1 MQIMEKKISSLY
13 KIYNKSLSTAAPS
26 LLVFFILILVFLLS
40 VPYLNDSASAA
51 ENSYIPAAPSGP
63 EFGFLNVEYEYTVYT
78 TSSDSLWMFDWG
90 DGTTSD
96 WKSLTDSTNS
106 ITQSR
111 SWNSVGNYQVRVKF
125 KNDFF
130 VDGVWSDSLEVT
142 ISKYYEEDV
151 PLTPTTP
158 SGKIVGCTD
167 VECSYSTYT
176 TDLKGDLVQY
186 RFDWGDESIS
196 DWTSLTSSDSL
207 SSVSHSWK
215 KIGEYSVRSQ
225 ARDQY
230 GLISSWS
237 EALPVTIEPDS
248 DGDTLSDTIEKQL
261 GSNAHDPTD
270 VTIVTING
278 MNQYIIHVNQTVI
291 FYNSTSGNASILNSN
306 SEGNYL
312 IDDNKDARWDYIYDP
327 ISGSFGTYEEQPSDN
342 GFSFVVPWQ
351 ILVILGIIVGIILTV
366 FILIKTGV
374 IYLYDEYVVEE

>member
-1 MQIMEKKISSLY
+1 M
-13 KIYNKSLSTAAPS
+13 
-26 LLVFFILILVFLLS
+26 
-40 VPYLNDSASAA
+40 NDSASAA
-51 ENSYIPAAPSGP
+51 ENSYIPTAPSGP

-78 TSSDSLWMFDWG
+78 TSSDALWMFDWG

-106 ITQSR
+106 ITQSH
-111 SWNSVGNYQVRVKF
+111 SWDSIGKHQMRVKF

-151 PLTPTTP
+151 PLIPTTP

-167 VECSYSTYT
+167 VEYLYSTYT

-196 DWTSLTSSDSL
+196 DWTSLTSSGSP

-230 GLISSWS
+230 GLTSSWS

-248 DGDTLSDTIEKQL
+248 DGDTLSDPIEEQL
-261 GSNAHDPTD
+261 GSNTHDPTD

-278 MNQYIIHVNQTVI
+278 MNQYIIHVDQTVI

-327 ISGSFGTYEEQPSDN
+327 TSGSFETYEEQPSDN